1 MKNDRIRYYTDPLND
16 EFAGTDIKTRRVPP
30 DFCYVHKS
38 VLWRVASFLIY
49 YCFAV
54 PVVFITAKLILG
66 LRFENRR
73 VLRKLRDK
81 GCFLYANHTNV
92 FDAYVPA
99 LAAFPR
105 RGYTVAGPDIIS
117 IPGIRNL
124 VMMLGAL
131 PIPSDHK
138 TMRRFTE
145 AIAER
150 CAERSFIAIYPEAH
164 IWPYYTGIRPFTGA
178 SFCYP
183 VMNGAP
189 AVAMVTTYRKRK
201 GLFALC
207 KRPGMTVTFSEPF
220 YPDPS
225 LSKREAQKK
234 LRDQVYGFMTKVSNG
249 ADQVCYIRYEP
260 ADNARS

>member
-1 MKNDRIRYYTDPLND
+1 MKNERVRYYSDPLCD
-16 EFAGTDIKTRRVPP
+16 DFAGTDINTCRGPP
-30 DFCYVHKS
+30 EFKYVRTSGFWRALSFCV
-38 VLWRVASFLIY
+38 Y
-49 YCFAV
+49 YFFAL
-54 PVVFITAKLILG
+54 PIVFITAKLLLG
-66 LRFENRR
+66 LKFENRKALHA
-73 VLRKLRDK
+73 VKGT
-81 GCFLYANHTNV
+81 GCFLYANHTHV
-92 FDAYVPA
+92 FDVYIPA

-105 RGYTVAGPDIIS
+105 RGYIVAGPDVIS
-117 IPGIRNL
+117 IPGIRHL

-145 AIAER
+145 AVAAR
-150 CAERSFIAIYPEAH
+150 CAERSFVAVYPEAH
-164 IWPYYTGIRPFTGA
+164 IWPYYTGIRPFTDA

-183 VMNGAP
+183 VSNGAP

-225 LSKREAQKK
+225 KPRREAQKELHAQIYEFMK
-234 LRDQVYGFMTKVSNG
+234 TKSDNTDQVS
-249 ADQVCYIRYEP
+249 YIRYEYRKN
-260 ADNARS
+260 D